1 MAFLFSLCQKQYN
14 FSIRKQTCFLKW
26 DAVSDIQIL
35 FIDTDDILENFVYK
49 DNFKWKELLNDHLA
63 YKRTVYSVVIKT
75 KEYGLL
81 HNTVYSIV
89 QGPWN
94 ALFVFKSIAHK

>member
-35 FIDTDDILENFVYK
+35 FIGTNNILGNLMYK
-49 DNFKWKELLNDHLA
+49 DNCKWKELLNDHPGHH
-63 YKRTVYSVVIKT
+63 RTVYSVVIKT
-75 KEYGLL
+75 KEYSQLQ
-81 HNTVYSIV
+81 NYVYSIV
-89 QGPWN
+89 QNPWN
-94 ALFVFKSIAHK
+94 SLRKYVF